1 MCSPNMY
8 SIFCFYQGSMSTLL
22 YSFKLLKRRRI
33 VAPSLKLHIYY
44 CLIFS
49 NLVKMKIFIF
59 LDLHNNINFHMQ
71 VAEHRIWLVRW
82 IELPPTSRV
91 VWRFQFH
98 WNAPPP
104 LSPALAIHGQ
114 GLPPC
119 LLSNDQVQLTQVS
132 WPKSWSVDE
141 SLSLK
146 GNCACLRTPRRFKTN
161 F

>member
-1 MCSPNMY
+1 MNSKSSGWNSHMCSPNMY
-8 SIFCFYQGSMSTLL
+8 SIFCFYQGSMSILL
-22 YSFKLLKRRRI
+22 YNFKLLKRRRI

-104 LSPALAIHGQ
+104 PSHPRWQYMVKGYLHACYPMIK
-114 GLPPC
+114 C
-119 LLSNDQVQLTQVS
+119 NLLKSHDQ
-132 WPKSWSVDE
+132 
-141 SLSLK
+141 SL
-146 GNCACLRTPRRFKTN
+146 GA
-161 F
+161 